1 MTHQIHT
8 IAFDGD
14 DTLWHNESLYALTQE
29 KFAALLAPYHDA
41 AWVEKKLY
49 ETEMHNM
56 RIYGYGL
63 KAMTLSMIET
73 AIDLTEGRIRGY
85 EIQQIIDAAKAIRQ
99 AKIALLDGAAATV
112 AALSGRYRLMLITKG
127 DLLDQEA
134 KIAGSGLAKY
144 FDEVEIVSEKTAV
157 TYQTIFAKY
166 QIPPERFLMVGN
178 SLKSDVLPVV
188 ELGGLGVHVPYHIT
202 WEHEAVRVM
211 DRETAS
217 YHTLQS
223 LDQLPAFLARLD
235 PSASSTADPT
245 RSA

>member
-1 MTHQIHT
+1 
-8 IAFDGD
+8 
-14 DTLWHNESLYALTQE
+14 
-29 KFAALLAPYHDA
+29 
-41 AWVEKKLY
+41 
-49 ETEMHNM
+49 M

-99 AKIALLDGAAATV
+99 AKITLLDGAAAAV
-112 AALSGRYRLMLITKG
+112 AALSGQYRLMLITKG

-134 KIAGSGLAKY
+134 KIAGSGLADY

-188 ELGGLGVHVPYHIT
+188 ELGGVGVHVPYHIT
-202 WEHEAVRVM
+202 WEHEAM
-211 DRETAS
+211 RETEGETAV
-217 YHTLQS
+217 YHTLTNIS
-223 LDQLPAFLARLD
+223 QLPKLVAYL
-235 PSASSTADPT
+235 TA
-245 RSA
+245 